1 METAVPLKSAVEV
14 LTKFVPVSVM
24 GVSGSPAVADV
35 WLRLVSVG
43 AGLLTVNVSVF
54 DVPPPGLA
62 LTTVIGN
69 MPAVVRSAAGTTT
82 SNSVAL
88 TNVVETA
95 VPLKSAVEV
104 LTKFVPV
111 SVMGVSG
118 SPAVADVWLRLVSVG
133 AGLLTVNVSVFDVP
147 PPGLALTTVIG
158 NMPAVVRSAAGTTT
172 SNSVALTNVVET
184 AVPLKSA
191 VEVLTKFVPVSVMGV
206 SGSPAVAD
214 VWLRLVS
221 VGAGLLTVNVSVFDV
236 PPPGLALT
244 TVIGNMPAV
253 VRSAAGTTTSN
264 SVALTNVVETA
275 VPLKSAVEVLTK
287 FVPVSVMGVSGSP
300 TVAEV
305 GLRLVSVGAGAVDV
319 DVGRGGDAV
328 HRDGGTAEAARC
340 ASVGGRRRPT

>member
-1 METAVPLKSAVEV
+1 M
-14 LTKFVPVSVM
+14 
-24 GVSGSPAVADV
+24 
-35 WLRLVSVG
+35 
-43 AGLLTVNVSVF
+43 
-54 DVPPPGLA
+54 
-62 LTTVIGN
+62 
-69 MPAVVRSAAGTTT
+69 
-82 SNSVAL
+82 
-88 TNVVETA
+88 
-95 VPLKSAVEV
+95 
-104 LTKFVPV
+104 
-111 SVMGVSG
+111 
-118 SPAVADVWLRLVSVG
+118 
-133 AGLLTVNVSVFDVP
+133 
-147 PPGLALTTVIG
+147 
-158 NMPAVVRSAAGTTT
+158 
-172 SNSVALTNVVET
+172 ET

-300 TVAEV
+300 TVADV
-305 GLRLVSVGAGAVDV
+305 WLRLVSVGAGLLTVNVSVFDVPPPGLALTTVIGNMPAVVRSAAGTTTSNSVALTNVVETAVPLKSAVEVLTKFVPVSVMGVSGSPTVADVWLRLVSVGAGLLTVNVSVFDVPPPGLALTTVIGNMPAVVRSAAGTTTSNSVGADERRGDGRAVEVRRRGADEVCSSQRDGGVWIARRRAGLAKASKRRAGAVDV
-319 DVGRGGDAV
+319 NVGRGGDAV

-340 ASVGGRRRPT
+340 GSVGGRRRPT